1 MLPQGPRNFK
11 VTNIIKTILTK
22 GDVGRNGCTLKR
34 FALRNFLS
42 SQSCFGGIIFFF
54 LDFRQ
59 FLFLLLALCDVTESR
74 YNTVILGMQF

>member
-1 MLPQGPRNFK
+1 MH
-11 VTNIIKTILTK
+11 IKMF
-22 GDVGRNGCTLKR
+22 C
-34 FALRNFLS
+34 FALFFVFIEL
-42 SQSCFGGIIFFF
+42 FWGGDFFF